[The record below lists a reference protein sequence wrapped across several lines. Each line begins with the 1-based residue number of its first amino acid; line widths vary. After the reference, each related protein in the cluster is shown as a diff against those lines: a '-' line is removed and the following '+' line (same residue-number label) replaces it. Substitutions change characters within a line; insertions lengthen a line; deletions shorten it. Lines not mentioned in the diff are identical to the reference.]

1 MLEWACENT
10 DIIISIMALLFSIG
24 IYIHGINRE
33 RKNDTLKCF
42 SEIRRKYY
50 NTKNFDDK
58 EKLKYLNELEF
69 FATGINTGI
78 YSIKIVKKLSGSRLI
93 KQYNYTMAD
102 FIHSR
107 REKYGD
113 EKTYCEYEKMI
124 KKLRSMK

>member
-1 MLEWACENT
+1 MLECACENV

-33 RKNDTLKCF
+33 QKNDTLKCF

-58 EKLKYLNELEF
+58 EKLKYLNELEY
-69 FATGINTGI
+69 FATGINAGI
-78 YSIKIVKKLSGSRLI
+78 YDIKIVKKLSGSRLI
-93 KQYNYTMAD
+93 KQYDDTMAE
-102 FIHSR
+102 FIRSR
-107 REKYGD
+107 KKYGN

-124 KKLRSMK
+124 EKLRRM